1 MIIYRLLS
9 HSKLKQLRST
19 KKEII
24 YPKIGK
30 HMKSNITQFLVKM
43 SPNMYEVVKM
53 PATANTTVL
62 FATTKNQHDCLLTSR
77 SILGSSL
84 SCGSGQSDRLRIL
97 RGWRATKVDQKIPS
111 GATAWGDRGAKKLM
125 RCWRAG

>member
-30 HMKSNITQFLVKM
+30 HMKSNITQFPVKM
-43 SPNMYEVVKM
+43 SPHMYEVVKM
-53 PATANTTVL
+53 PATANTAVL
-62 FATTKNQHDCLLTSR
+62 FATTKNQV
-77 SILGSSL
+77 IAFA
-84 SCGSGQSDRLRIL
+84 RLFTYKQEHSWQQL
-97 RGWRATKVDQKIPS
+97 VLW
-111 GATAWGDRGAKKLM
+111 
-125 RCWRAG
+125 

>member
-9 HSKLKQLRST
+9 HSYRLSSRST

-30 HMKSNITQFLVKM
+30 HTKSNITQFPVKM
-43 SPNMYEVVKM
+43 SPHMYEVVKM

-62 FATTKNQHDCLLTSR
+62 FATTKNQV
-77 SILGSSL
+77 IAFA
-84 SCGSGQSDRLRIL
+84 RLFTYKQEHSWQQL
-97 RGWRATKVDQKIPS
+97 VLW
-111 GATAWGDRGAKKLM
+111 
-125 RCWRAG
+125 

>member
-9 HSKLKQLRST
+9 HSKLKQLRFT

-24 YPKIGK
+24 YPKIDK
-30 HMKSNITQFLVKM
+30 HMKSNITQFLGKM

-62 FATTKNQHDCLLTSR
+62 FATTKNQV
-77 SILGSSL
+77 IAFA
-84 SCGSGQSDRLRIL
+84 RLFTYKQEHSWQQL
-97 RGWRATKVDQKIPS
+97 VLW
-111 GATAWGDRGAKKLM
+111 
-125 RCWRAG
+125 

>member
-30 HMKSNITQFLVKM
+30 HTKSNITQFPVKM
-43 SPNMYEVVKM
+43 SPHMYEVVKM

-62 FATTKNQHDCLLTSR
+62 FATTKNQV
-77 SILGSSL
+77 IAFA
-84 SCGSGQSDRLRIL
+84 RLFTYKQEHSWQQL
-97 RGWRATKVDQKIPS
+97 VLW
-111 GATAWGDRGAKKLM
+111 
-125 RCWRAG
+125 